1 MSTITEKTY
10 KKSLKIPKK
19 SFISKLNY
27 DWKCNRFLLLM
38 SLPGLIMIALFAYY
52 PMVGVVT
59 AFQNYSLFL
68 GISGSEWIGFDN
80 FTRFFN
86 DPNFFRIIKNTFVLG
101 FFDLLWSFPAPIIL
115 ALLINEMVHP
125 KLKRFVQTATYLP
138 YFISVVVIVGIMKS
152 IFSDG
157 GIVNDLLAQ
166 VGVAPIQFFNESDF
180 FRSLYIGSGIWQ
192 GVGYSSILY
201 LAAIVGIDAEM
212 YDAAKMDGCS
222 RFKQIIHI
230 TLPNLRPTIITL
242 LILSIGGIISVGLDK
257 ILLMYSPATYDV
269 ADVIS
274 TYVYRKGII
283 DQDYGFSSAI
293 GLFNSLVSIVFL
305 LGANYFSRKL
315 LKESLW

>member
-1 MSTITEKTY
+1 MSTTIEKI
-10 KKSLKIPKK
+10 SKK

-52 PMVGVVT
+52 PMVGIVT

-68 GISGSEWIGFDN
+68 GIKGSEWIGFDN

-101 FFDLLWSFPAPIIL
+101 LTNLLWSFPAPIIL
-115 ALLINEMVHP
+115 ALLINEVVHP
-125 KLKRFVQTATYLP
+125 KIKRFIQTATYLP
-138 YFISVVVIVGIMKS
+138 YFISIVVIVGIMKS
-152 IFSDG
+152 IFSG
-157 GIVNDLLAQ
+157 SGIVNELLANF
-166 VGVAPIQFFNESDF
+166 GAEPIQFFNESSY
-180 FRSLYIGSGIWQ
+180 FRSLYVGSGIWQ
-192 GVGYSSILY
+192 EIGYSSILY
-201 LAAIVGIDAEM
+201 LAAITGIDAEM
-212 YDAAKMDGCS
+212 YEAAKMDGCS
-222 RFKQIIHI
+222 KFKQVIHI
-230 TLPNLRPTIITL
+230 TLPSLRPTIITL
-242 LILSIGGIISVGLDK
+242 LILSIGGIVSVGFDK

-293 GLFNSLVSIVFL
+293 GLFNSLVSIVFVF
-305 LGANYFSRKL
+305 GANYFSRKL

>member
-1 MSTITEKTY
+1 MSTTTEKI
-10 KKSLKIPKK
+10 SKK
-19 SFISKLNY
+19 SFISKINY

-38 SLPGLIMIALFAYY
+38 SLPGLIMIGLFAYY
-52 PMVGVVT
+52 PMVGIVT

-101 FFDLLWSFPAPIIL
+101 LNNLLWSFPAPIIL
-115 ALLINEMVHP
+115 ALLINEVVHP
-125 KLKRFVQTATYLP
+125 KIKRFIQTSTYLP

-152 IFSDG
+152 IFSG
-157 GIVNDLLAQ
+157 NGIVNEMLANF
-166 VGVAPIQFFNESDF
+166 GVDPIQFFNESGY
-180 FRSLYIGSGIWQ
+180 FRSLYVGSGIWQ
-192 GVGYSSILY
+192 EVGYASILY
-201 LAAIVGIDAEM
+201 LAAITGIDSEM
-212 YDAAKMDGCS
+212 YEAAKMDGCS
-222 RFKQIIHI
+222 KFKQMFHI
-230 TLPNLRPTIITL
+230 TLPSLRPTIITL
-242 LILSIGGIISVGLDK
+242 LILSIGGIVSVGFDK

>member
-1 MSTITEKTY
+1 
-10 KKSLKIPKK
+10 
-19 SFISKLNY
+19 
-27 DWKCNRFLLLM
+27 
-38 SLPGLIMIALFAYY
+38 MIALFAYY

-68 GISGSEWIGFDN
+68 GIGGSEWIGFEN
-80 FTRFFN
+80 FIRVFK

-101 FFDLLWSFPAPIIL
+101 LDNLLWSFPAPIVL

-125 KLKRFVQTATYLP
+125 KVKRFVQTATYLP

-152 IFSDG
+152 VFSG
-157 GIVNDLLAQ
+157 SGIVNELLTE
-166 VGVAPIQFFNESDF
+166 VGVAPIQFFNESSY
-180 FRSLYIGSGIWQ
+180 FRSLYIGSGVWQ

-201 LAAIVGIDAEM
+201 LAAITGIDTEM

-222 RFKQIIHI
+222 RFKQIFHV
-230 TLPNLRPTIITL
+230 TLPSIRPTIITL
-242 LILSIGGIISVGLDK
+242 LILAVGSIISVGFDK

-274 TYVYRKGII
+274 TYVYRKGIF
-283 DQDYGFSSAI
+283 DQDYGFSSTI

-315 LKESLW
+315 LDESLW

>member
-1 MSTITEKTY
+1 MSATTEKIT
-10 KKSLKIPKK
+10 KM
-19 SFISKLNY
+19 SFISKFKY
-27 DWKCNRFLLLM
+27 DWKCNRFIMLM

-52 PMVGVVT
+52 PMVGIVT

-68 GISGSEWIGFDN
+68 GIRGSEWIGFDN
-80 FTRFFN
+80 FIRFFN
-86 DPNFFRIIKNTFVLG
+86 DPNFIRIIKNTFVLG
-101 FFDLLWSFPAPIIL
+101 LFNLLWTFPAPIVL
-115 ALLINEMVHP
+115 ALLINEMAHP
-125 KLKRFVQTATYLP
+125 KIKRFVQTVTYLP

-152 IFSDG
+152 VFSG
-157 GIVNDLLAQ
+157 SGIVNELLAI
-166 VGVAPIQFFNESDF
+166 VDVAPIQFFNESDY
-180 FRSLYIGSGIWQ
+180 FRSLYIGSSIWQ

-201 LAAIVGIDAEM
+201 LAAITGIDTEM

-222 RFKQIIHI
+222 RFKQIFHI
-230 TLPNLRPTIITL
+230 TLPGLRPTIITL
-242 LILSIGGIISVGLDK
+242 LILAVGNIVSVGFDK

-293 GLFNSLVSIVFL
+293 GLFNSVVSIVLL

>member
-1 MSTITEKTY
+1 MSTTIEKI
-10 KKSLKIPKK
+10 SKK

-52 PMVGVVT
+52 PMVGIVT

-68 GISGSEWIGFDN
+68 GIKGSEWIGFDN
-80 FTRFFN
+80 FVRFFN

-101 FFDLLWSFPAPIIL
+101 LFNLLWSFPAPIIL
-115 ALLINEMVHP
+115 ALLINEVIHP
-125 KLKRFVQTATYLP
+125 KMKRFIQTATYLP
-138 YFISVVVIVGIMKS
+138 YFISIVVIVGIMKS
-152 IFSDG
+152 MFSG
-157 GIVNDLLAQ
+157 TGIVNELLANF
-166 VGVAPIQFFNESDF
+166 GVEPIQFFNESSF
-180 FRSLYIGSGIWQ
+180 FRSLYVGSGIWQ
-192 GVGYSSILY
+192 EIGYSSILY
-201 LAAIVGIDAEM
+201 LAAITGIDSEM
-212 YDAAKMDGCS
+212 YEAAKMDGCS
-222 RFKQIIHI
+222 KFKQIFHI
-230 TLPNLRPTIITL
+230 TLPSLRPTIITL
-242 LILSIGGIISVGLDK
+242 LILSIGGIISVGFDK

-293 GLFNSLVSIVFL
+293 GLFNSLVSIVFVF
-305 LGANYFSRKL
+305 GANYFSRKL

>member
-1 MSTITEKTY
+1 LSTTTEK
-10 KKSLKIPKK
+10 IPRK
-19 SFISKLNY
+19 SFFSNLNH
-27 DWKCNRFLLLM
+27 DWKRNRFLLLM

-52 PMVGVVT
+52 PMVGIVT

-68 GISGSEWIGFDN
+68 GIGGSEWIGFDN

-101 FFDLLWSFPAPIIL
+101 LTNLLWSFPAPIIL
-115 ALLINEMVHP
+115 ALLINEVVHP
-125 KLKRFVQTATYLP
+125 KIKRFIQTSTYLP

-152 IFSDG
+152 IFSG
-157 GIVNDLLAQ
+157 NGIVNEMLANF
-166 VGVAPIQFFNESDF
+166 GVDPIQFFNESGY
-180 FRSLYIGSGIWQ
+180 FRSLYVGSGIWQ
-192 GVGYSSILY
+192 EVGYASILY
-201 LAAIVGIDAEM
+201 LAAITGIDSEM
-212 YDAAKMDGCS
+212 YEAAKMDGCS
-222 RFKQIIHI
+222 KFKQMFHI
-230 TLPNLRPTIITL
+230 TLPSLRPTIITL
-242 LILSIGGIISVGLDK
+242 LILSIGGIVSVGFDK

>member
-1 MSTITEKTY
+1 MSANI
-10 KKSLKIPKK
+10 KK
-19 SFISKLNY
+19 ISKTSIVSKFNY
-27 DWKCNRFLLLM
+27 DWKCNRFILLM

-52 PMVGVVT
+52 PMVGIVT

-80 FTRFFN
+80 FIRFFN
-86 DPNFFRIIKNTFVLG
+86 DPNFFRIIKNTFFLG
-101 FFDLLWSFPAPIIL
+101 LVNLLWSFPAPIIL
-115 ALLINEMVHP
+115 ALLINEVVHP
-125 KLKRFVQTATYLP
+125 KIKKFVQTATYLP

-152 IFSDG
+152 IFGST
-157 GIVNDLLAQ
+157 GIVNDLLANF
-166 VGVAPIQFFNESDF
+166 GVTPIQFFNESGF
-180 FRSLYIGSGIWQ
+180 FRSLYVGSGIWH

-201 LAAIVGIDAEM
+201 LAAIVGIDTEM
-212 YDAAKMDGCS
+212 YDAAKIDGCS
-222 RFKQIIHI
+222 KFKQIIHI
-230 TLPNLRPTIITL
+230 TLPSIRPTIITL
-242 LILSIGGIISVGLDK
+242 FILSIGGIISVGFDK

-274 TYVYRKGII
+274 TYVYRKGIL

-305 LGANYFSRKL
+305 LGANYVSRKL

>member
-1 MSTITEKTY
+1 MSTTIEKI
-10 KKSLKIPKK
+10 SKK

-52 PMVGVVT
+52 PMVGIVT

-68 GISGSEWIGFDN
+68 GIKGSEWIGFDN
-80 FTRFFN
+80 FVRFFN

-101 FFDLLWSFPAPIIL
+101 LFNLLWSFPAPIIL
-115 ALLINEMVHP
+115 ALLINEVIHP
-125 KLKRFVQTATYLP
+125 KIKRFIQTATYLP
-138 YFISVVVIVGIMKS
+138 YFISIVVIVGIMKS
-152 IFSDG
+152 MFSG
-157 GIVNDLLAQ
+157 TGIVNELLANF
-166 VGVAPIQFFNESDF
+166 GVEPIQFFNESSY
-180 FRSLYIGSGIWQ
+180 FRSLYVGSGIWQ
-192 GVGYSSILY
+192 EIGYSSILY
-201 LAAIVGIDAEM
+201 LAAITGIDSEM
-212 YDAAKMDGCS
+212 YEAAKMDGCS
-222 RFKQIIHI
+222 KFKQIFHI
-230 TLPNLRPTIITL
+230 TLPSLRPTIITL
-242 LILSIGGIISVGLDK
+242 LILSIGGIVSVGFDK

-293 GLFNSLVSIVFL
+293 GLFNSLVSIVFVF
-305 LGANYFSRKL
+305 GANYFSRKL

>member
-1 MSTITEKTY
+1 MSTTIG
-10 KKSLKIPKK
+10 KISKK

-38 SLPGLIMIALFAYY
+38 SFPGLIMIALFAYY
-52 PMVGVVT
+52 PMVGIVT

-80 FTRFFN
+80 FIRFFK

-101 FFDLLWSFPAPIIL
+101 SVNLLWAFPAPIIL
-115 ALLINEMVHP
+115 ALLINEVIHP
-125 KLKRFVQTATYLP
+125 KMKRFIQTATYLP

-152 IFSDG
+152 IFSG
-157 GIVNDLLAQ
+157 NGIVNELLANF
-166 VGVAPIQFFNESDF
+166 GVDPIQFFNESGY
-180 FRSLYIGSGIWQ
+180 FRSLYVGSGIWQ
-192 GVGYSSILY
+192 EIGYSSILY
-201 LAAIVGIDAEM
+201 LAAITGIDAEM
-212 YDAAKMDGCS
+212 YEAAKMDGCS
-222 RFKQIIHI
+222 KFKQIIHI
-230 TLPNLRPTIITL
+230 TLPSLRPTIITL
-242 LILSIGGIISVGLDK
+242 FILAIGGIISVGFDK

-293 GLFNSLVSIVFL
+293 GLFNSLVSIVFVF
-305 LGANYFSRKL
+305 GANYFSRKL

>member
-1 MSTITEKTY
+1 MSTTIEKI
-10 KKSLKIPKK
+10 SKK

-52 PMVGVVT
+52 PMVGIVT

-68 GISGSEWIGFDN
+68 GIKGSEWIGFDN
-80 FTRFFN
+80 FIRFFN

-101 FFDLLWSFPAPIIL
+101 LTNLLWSFPAPIIL
-115 ALLINEMVHP
+115 ALLINEVIHP
-125 KLKRFVQTATYLP
+125 KIKRFIQTATYLP

-152 IFSDG
+152 IFSG
-157 GIVNDLLAQ
+157 NGIVNELLANF
-166 VGVAPIQFFNESDF
+166 GAEPIQFFNESSY
-180 FRSLYIGSGIWQ
+180 FRSLYVGSGIWQ
-192 GVGYSSILY
+192 EIGYSSILY
-201 LAAIVGIDAEM
+201 LAAITGIDAEM
-212 YDAAKMDGCS
+212 YEAAKMDGCS
-222 RFKQIIHI
+222 KIKQVIHI
-230 TLPNLRPTIITL
+230 TLPSLRPTIITL
-242 LILSIGGIISVGLDK
+242 LILSIGGIISVGFDK

-293 GLFNSLVSIVFL
+293 GLFNSLVSIVFVF
-305 LGANYFSRKL
+305 GANYFSRKL

>member
-1 MSTITEKTY
+1 
-10 KKSLKIPKK
+10 
-19 SFISKLNY
+19 
-27 DWKCNRFLLLM
+27 M

-52 PMVGVVT
+52 PMVGIVT

-68 GISGSEWIGFDN
+68 GVSGSEWIGFDN

-101 FFDLLWSFPAPIIL
+101 LYDLLWSFPAPIIL
-115 ALLINEMVHP
+115 ALLINEVVHP
-125 KLKRFVQTATYLP
+125 KIKRFIQTSTYLP

-152 IFSDG
+152 IFSG
-157 GIVNDLLAQ
+157 NGIVNELLANF
-166 VGVAPIQFFNESDF
+166 GVEPIQFFNESGF

-201 LAAIVGIDAEM
+201 LAAIIGIDPEM
-212 YDAAKMDGCS
+212 YEAAKMDGCS
-222 RFKQIIHI
+222 KLKQIFHI
-230 TLPNLRPTIITL
+230 TLPSLRPTIITL
-242 LILSIGGIISVGLDK
+242 FILAVGGIVSVGFDK
-257 ILLMYSPATYDV
+257 VLLMYSPATYDV

-293 GLFNSLVSIVFL
+293 GLFNSVVSIVFL

>member
-1 MSTITEKTY
+1 MSTTTEK
-10 KKSLKIPKK
+10 IPRK
-19 SFISKLNY
+19 SFFFNLTH
-27 DWKCNRFLLLM
+27 DWKRNRFLLLM

-52 PMVGVVT
+52 PMVGIVT

-68 GISGSEWIGFDN
+68 GVSGSEWIGFDN

-101 FFDLLWSFPAPIIL
+101 LYDLLWSFPAPIIL
-115 ALLINEMVHP
+115 ALLINEVVHP
-125 KLKRFVQTATYLP
+125 KIKRFIQTSTYLP

-152 IFSDG
+152 IFSG
-157 GIVNDLLAQ
+157 NGIVNELLANF
-166 VGVAPIQFFNESDF
+166 GVEPIQFFNESGF

-201 LAAIVGIDAEM
+201 LAAIIGIDPEM
-212 YDAAKMDGCS
+212 YEAAKMDGCS
-222 RFKQIIHI
+222 KLKQIFHI
-230 TLPNLRPTIITL
+230 TLPSLRPTIITL
-242 LILSIGGIISVGLDK
+242 FILAVGGIVSVGFDK
-257 ILLMYSPATYDV
+257 VLLMYSPATYDV

-293 GLFNSLVSIVFL
+293 GLFNSVVSIVFL

>member
-1 MSTITEKTY
+1 LSTTIEKI
-10 KKSLKIPKK
+10 SKK

-52 PMVGVVT
+52 PMVGIVT

-68 GISGSEWIGFDN
+68 GIKGSEWIGFDN
-80 FTRFFN
+80 FIRFFN

-101 FFDLLWSFPAPIIL
+101 LTNLLWSFPAPIIL
-115 ALLINEMVHP
+115 ALLINEVIHP
-125 KLKRFVQTATYLP
+125 KIKRFIQTATYLP

-152 IFSDG
+152 IFSG
-157 GIVNDLLAQ
+157 NGIVNELLANF
-166 VGVAPIQFFNESDF
+166 GAEPIQFFNESSY
-180 FRSLYIGSGIWQ
+180 FRSLYVGSGIWQ
-192 GVGYSSILY
+192 EIGYSSILY
-201 LAAIVGIDAEM
+201 LAAITGIDAEM
-212 YDAAKMDGCS
+212 YEAAKMDGCS
-222 RFKQIIHI
+222 KIKQVIHI
-230 TLPNLRPTIITL
+230 TLPSLRPTIITL
-242 LILSIGGIISVGLDK
+242 LILSIGGIISVGFDK

-293 GLFNSLVSIVFL
+293 GLFNSLVSIVFVF
-305 LGANYFSRKL
+305 GANYFSRKL